1 MILTQILP
9 YYKIEEVVVDGRRYE
24 AITTV
29 CSWLILD
36 QIMIKVKLK
45 LSQ

>member
-9 YYKIEEVVVDGRRYE
+9 YYKIEEVVVDGRYE